1 MRHCSGTNLIPLFGY
16 YHLVNGS
23 DGAMGHGAEMN
34 GCGKCLKYLM
44 FTFNLLSLVSCTVS
58 LFICIRYQFLEHGCS
73 GGTKKIQVL
82 SSDREVKMGPITR
95 RLSILIYKE

>member
-1 MRHCSGTNLIPLFGY
+1 MRHCSVTNLIPLFGY

-58 LFICIRYQFLEHGCS
+58 FVFVTAFWNTDVQ
-73 GGTKKIQVL
+73 GGHTKN
-82 SSDREVKMGPITR
+82 P
-95 RLSILIYKE
+95 SIKFRP